1 MQLTPSLG
9 SLSELH
15 RTASW
20 QPQTSRTR
28 IEHLVEFILTGVL
41 AANAPRDVEAL
52 AEQVLGLSLR
62 HTRVV
67 ILGGGT
73 GLSTVVGG
81 NSQMPDW
88 PDQPCVGVKQ
98 EFPNHDIVVCTTDDG
113 GSTGLLLKSLPL
125 IGVGDLRKLLLS
137 SVLPSNLKRRY
148 NLGERECSHLIRIL
162 HCIFNYRFLE
172 GSADRKALLNPLLAA
187 PESLRGFC
195 PPPLADSLVKL
206 GRYIAPDGQGPAIAP
221 AGHALGNLLL
231 VSSIF
236 LKARGNAARPPGL
249 RHIQEGIDLLASLIG
264 APTGRIH
271 AATATPGQLKFRY
284 ANGVEVFG
292 QSKSARM
299 RRNSPVERVTADFV
313 RRPVVSADVLRSIR
327 EADLILYAPGSL
339 YTSIIPIL
347 QLEPIVAE
355 LRGNRRALKVLGAN
369 SWIQEGETDISLRNE
384 GRGFL
389 VSELIEAYDRNISN
403 GVNGLFDVVLSANL
417 ERIPGNILRNYSLEG
432 KSPIH
437 MDRVR
442 VEAMGFHPVEATLFS
457 SEDERKSH
465 VIHHDATRFTL
476 AIRTLL
482 FADRRLREEKGYSLR
497 QGGAEQKG
505 GRRRVIGKA
514 HKPAGS
520 EATPLLCSYLGSIE
534 NALKKKDFRPQ
545 ALRDLLVDLAW
556 ENRDIRS
563 SHLEIFRGAVIVP
576 EKDWGRNTEWD
587 NILGYYDPKDQYLKL
602 HQDLLASPSKI
613 REDMLVAL
621 GESLL
626 GQYIDKRR
634 WIENHGART
643 YEIILKPAAI
653 RKCFLNDAQLHRY
666 LKLARMIP
674 DPSDAQTYRIT
685 INDEEGFLP
694 PGLLFGLMYAWY
706 LCGCG
711 LTMDYE
717 MSLLRWPL
725 RSLIPLHAQDRVR
738 KEALVTF
745 FRTEIFGHGN

>member
-1 MQLTPSLG
+1 MQVTPSLE

-20 QPQTSRTR
+20 QPGASRTS

-41 AANAPRDVEAL
+41 AANATPGTETL
-52 AEQVLGLSLR
+52 AEQALDLNLR
-62 HTRVV
+62 STRVV

-88 PDQPCVGVKQ
+88 PDQPCVGMKQ
-98 EFPNHDIVVCTTDDG
+98 EFLNLDIVVCTTDDG

-125 IGVGDLRKLLLS
+125 IGVGDLRKILLS
-137 SVLPSNLKRRY
+137 SVLPSNLASRY
-148 NLGERECSHLIRIL
+148 DLGERESQDVVRVL
-162 HCIFNYRFLE
+162 HGIFNHRFPKKDTDGE
-172 GSADRKALLNPLLAA
+172 ALRNPLIVA
-187 PESLRGFC
+187 PAGLRNAC
-195 PPPLADSLVKL
+195 PPPLTDALKKL
-206 GRYIAPDGQGPAIAP
+206 GRYISPGGQGPEIAP
-221 AGHALGNLLL
+221 AGHSLGNLLL
-231 VSSIF
+231 TSSIF
-236 LKARGNAARPPGL
+236 LQADGNATRPPALG
-249 RHIQEGIDLLASLIG
+249 HIQEGINFLASLIG

-284 ANGVEVFG
+284 ANGVEVYG
-292 QSKSARM
+292 QSKSARV
-299 RRNSPVERVTADFV
+299 RRNSPVECVTADFT
-313 RRPVVSADVLRSIR
+313 RRPVVSSDVLRSIR

-347 QLEPIVAE
+347 QLEPIVSAI
-355 LRGNRRALKVLGAN
+355 RANKRALKVLGAN
-369 SWIQEGETDISLRNE
+369 AWIQEGETDISLRNE

-389 VSELIEAYDRNISN
+389 VSELIEAYDGNVPN

-417 ERIPGNILRNYSLEG
+417 ERIPGNILRNYALEG

-437 MDRVR
+437 TDRTR
-442 VEAMGFHPVEATLFS
+442 VEAMGFRPVEATLFS
-457 SEDERKSH
+457 SEDENRSH

-476 AIRTLL
+476 AIRALL
-482 FADRRLREEKGYSLR
+482 FADRYLRDKKKYSLR
-497 QGGAEQKG
+497 PGSAEKKA
-505 GRRRVIGKA
+505 GRRRAFGTAQKQTNPRR
-514 HKPAGS
+514 KY
-520 EATPLLCSYLGSIE
+520 LLCEYLGSIE
-534 NALKKKDFRPQ
+534 NELKNKDFHPEG
-545 ALRDLLVDLAW
+545 LRGLLIDLAW
-556 ENRDIRS
+556 ENRDIHPT
-563 SHLEIFRGAVIVP
+563 HLEFFRGAVIVP
-576 EKDWGRNTEWD
+576 DKNWGRNTEWD
-587 NILGYYDPKDQYLKL
+587 NILGYYDPQDQYLKL
-602 HQDLLASPSKI
+602 HRDLLASPSKI

-626 GQYIDKRR
+626 GRYIDKRR
-634 WIENHGART
+634 WIDYHGAKS
-643 YEIILKPAAI
+643 YEIVLKPAAN
-653 RKCFLNDAQLHRY
+653 RECFFNSTQLHQY

-674 DPSDAQTYRIT
+674 DPSDGLTYRVT

-725 RSLIPLHAQDRVR
+725 RSLTPLHARDQLR

-745 FRTEIFGHGN
+745 FRTEVFGHSE